1 MAENSRTP
9 PGKVERGRDRGARG
23 PYARRPTLLHTQ
35 PQEDMDDISRYALV
49 TARRETLLI
58 KTAQLCQERWAST
71 RTIPGYGT
79 PPPAAAQERQPEDV
93 TGALERSFPPES
105 LSFSARQAPPPSKT
119 KARSTTAHQLQMED
133 QPSPPEEDHQ
143 LHTDYSRL
151 PTHAGSSSDA
161 GLDTEEVRSLG
172 SRNVN
177 PDQLTRDP
185 SANQGAL
192 PSPEAEAITIPPSN
206 LGPLDQESVHT
217 TENRDTPHPT
227 ECLYRASDP
236 NGQD

>member
-1 MAENSRTP
+1 MVLSP
-9 PGKVERGRDRGARG
+9 P
-23 PYARRPTLLHTQ
+23 T
-35 PQEDMDDISRYALV
+35 
-49 TARRETLLI
+49 
-58 KTAQLCQERWAST
+58 
-71 RTIPGYGT
+71 
-79 PPPAAAQERQPEDV
+79 AAQDRQPEDV
-93 TGALERSFPPES
+93 PGTLERPSPPES
-105 LSFSARQAPPPSKT
+105 LSFLAGQAPPPPKT
-119 KARSTTAHQLQMED
+119 KAWRTTARRLQMED
-133 QPSPPEEDHQ
+133 QRSPPEV
-143 LHTDYSRL
+143 LHTENSRFL
-151 PTHAGSSSDA
+151 THAGSSSDA

-172 SRNVN
+172 SRNVI
-177 PDQLTRDP
+177 PDQPTRDP

>member
-1 MAENSRTP
+1 MKGGTYGSSRDKGRGQRTSEGSSSGMGGGQIMAENSRTP

-161 GLDTEEVRSLG
+161 GLDTEEVMS
-172 SRNVN
+172 
-177 PDQLTRDP
+177 D
-185 SANQGAL
+185 
-192 PSPEAEAITIPPSN
+192 
-206 LGPLDQESVHT
+206 ES
-217 TENRDTPHPT
+217 EFT
-227 ECLYRASDP
+227 ECNPRPAHPRSIC
-236 NGQD
+236 